1 MPFDEIRVNK
11 SFFNKG
17 YDKGKYEVI
26 KQIIRWG
33 EVTTMYAV
41 EPDLFQAVSDCAH
54 RFQGEIEQLAK
65 RHALTIE
72 GGLPA
77 LELQVQPQCQALLE
91 YNLWGEAGL
100 VAIHGKLNL
109 RGGVKKDS
117 FSIMMKFSLSH
128 DPELDIEGKKL
139 RIEEILYGEA
149 DLFWNIP
156 PAGHVGHVELTLR
169 FTYQPGSGRLGEYV
183 RSVLGIV
190 TGKMMAA

>member
-1 MPFDEIRVNK
+1 
-11 SFFNKG
+11 
-17 YDKGKYEVI
+17 
-26 KQIIRWG
+26 
-33 EVTTMYAV
+33 MYAV
-41 EPDLFQAVSDCAH
+41 EPDWFQAVSEYAH
-54 RFQGEIEQLAK
+54 RFQGEIELLAK

-100 VAIHGKLNL
+100 VAIHGKLSL
-109 RGGVKKDS
+109 RDGIKKDS

-128 DPELDIEGKKL
+128 DPDLDMEGKKQ

-169 FTYQPGSGRLGEYV
+169 FAYQPGSGRLGEYV